1 MAEWSEIDVTKVG
14 AVMAGIGK
22 MVPDMNLQEV
32 DETLVWLKE
41 EWRRGGDRAGKKML
55 WGRLKRRQEELLGK
69 GLGSGRPKPG
79 VVVVLTAEAAAERD
93 ENRRLRA
100 RLRAAGVNPDGV

>member
-22 MVPDMNLQEV
+22 MVPEMNLQEV

-41 EWRRGGDRAGKKML
+41 EWLKCGGKVGKKML

-79 VVVVLTAEAAAERD
+79 VVVVLSAEAAAERD